1 MNSSTGRRVCSVIGV
16 MFALSLLA
24 GGLLLQPDR
33 ADGRWISIKAPP
45 VVAISP
51 NPVPFDRKAKVMI
64 AGAGFEPNQEV
75 RLIIVTGGGLTG
87 ITYLVKPAPVANEFG
102 AFASEWTPG
111 RMLRTLEPTAYTLR
125 IVDENGTVLTQA
137 PLAFEKKQKKEKKK

>member
-1 MNSSTGRRVCSVIGV
+1 MNSSTRR
-16 MFALSLLA
+16 LLCLGIA

-33 ADGRWISIKAPP
+33 ADGGWIPTQP
-45 VVAISP
+45 GPEVTISP

-75 RLIIVTGGGLTG
+75 RLVIVTGRGLAG
-87 ITYLVKPAPVANEFG
+87 ITYLVKPEPVANEFG

-125 IVDENGTVLTQA
+125 ITDEEGTVLTQA
-137 PLAFEKKQKKEKKK
+137 PLAFEKKAKKEKKK